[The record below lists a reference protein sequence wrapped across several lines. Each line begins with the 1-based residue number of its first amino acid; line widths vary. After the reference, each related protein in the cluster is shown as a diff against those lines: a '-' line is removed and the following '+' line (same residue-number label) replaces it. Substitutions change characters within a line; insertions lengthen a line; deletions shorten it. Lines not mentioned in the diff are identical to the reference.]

1 MKFDQQL
8 FLEYKNL
15 MQTTSLQ
22 AAYQQILDVLKYI
35 FTTLQ
40 KEMKD
45 HDFHPR
51 IVENKMNFSYFQ
63 ITNQKL
69 KDHGLKIQ
77 VVFMHSTCRFEIWMS
92 GYNRKIQSQ
101 YIDLMA
107 LHHCPFEKSKDP
119 CHTDFIAKIVIDDI
133 DDPTSLKM
141 MTQIKKNMMLLEEY
155 FLTLKTNKE
164 MIKENK
170 NGL

>member
-1 MKFDQQL
+1 MKFNQRL

-22 AAYQQILDVLKYI
+22 AAYQQILDVIKYI

-45 HDFHPR
+45 YDFHPR

-69 KDHGLKIQ
+69 KEQGL
-77 VVFMHSTCRFEIWMS
+77 
-92 GYNRKIQSQ
+92 
-101 YIDLMA
+101 
-107 LHHCPFEKSKDP
+107 
-119 CHTDFIAKIVIDDI
+119 
-133 DDPTSLKM
+133 
-141 MTQIKKNMMLLEEY
+141 
-155 FLTLKTNKE
+155 
-164 MIKENK
+164 
-170 NGL
+170 

>member
-1 MKFDQQL
+1 MKFNQRL

-22 AAYQQILDVLKYI
+22 AAYQQILDVIKYI

-45 HDFHPR
+45 YDFHPR

-69 KDHGLKIQ
+69 KEQGLKIQ
-77 VVFMHSTCRFEIWMS
+77 VVFIHATCCFEIWMS

-101 YIDLMA
+101 YADLIAM
-107 LHHCPFEKSKDP
+107 HQCPFERCEDP
-119 CHTDFIAKIVIDDI
+119 CHNDFIAKIAIGDI

-141 MTQIKKNMMLLEEY
+141 MTEIKNNIQLLEDY
-155 FLTLKTNKE
+155 FLALKK
-164 MIKENK
+164 
-170 NGL
+170 